1 MAEESVIHI
10 TMEAISMYQ
19 MLDAGQ
25 VFSGKKSGT
34 MVGGFDAPTER
45 TPKLRTDYMIAP
57 WLRDVIMWFIHGDE
71 PLYITGPTGCGKTSG
86 LKQIAAMLN
95 YPVYEITGHN
105 RLETPELVG
114 HFALQN
120 GSTVWVDGPLTMAMR
135 EGGLFLLNEIDLLDP
150 STATGLNSVL
160 DGSPL
165 CIADTAEVVP
175 PAAGFRF
182 VGTANTNGSGDDAGV
197 YVGTLRQ
204 NAAFQ
209 NRFLH
214 IEADYLPPQAENVLL
229 RNAAPNLPDSVYEI
243 MQRMT
248 ATVRSILTG
257 KEIEDSALA
266 GFGGAN
272 LQVPI
277 STRALLRWAYWTEK
291 LEPMKRN
298 GVNVLE
304 KALDMSIANSCD
316 SVSKNT
322 LHELLQRIA
331 GDA

>member
-1 MAEESVIHI
+1 M
-10 TMEAISMYQ
+10 Q

-34 MVGGFDAPTER
+34 LVGGFDAPCER
-45 TPKLRTDYMIAP
+45 TPVRKPGYMMSL
-57 WLRDVIMWFIHGDE
+57 WLKDVIMWFIYGDE
-71 PLYITGPTGCGKTSG
+71 PLYISGPTGCGKTSG
-86 LKQIAAMLN
+86 VKQVAAMLN
-95 YPVYEITGHN
+95 YPVFEITGHN

-135 EGGLFLLNEIDLLDP
+135 AGGLFLLNEIDLLDP

-165 CIADTAEVVP
+165 CIADTAEVVQ

-197 YVGTLRQ
+197 YIGTLRQ

-214 IEADYLPPQAENVLL
+214 IEADYLSEQAEGLLL
-229 RNAAPNLPDSVYEI
+229 RNAAPNLPDTVYAV
-243 MQRMT
+243 MQKMT
-248 ATVRSILTG
+248 AIVRAILTG
-257 KEIEDSALA
+257 KDIEDSVLSNFS
-266 GFGGAN
+266 GVN

-291 LEPMKRN
+291 LEPMKKA
-298 GVNVLE
+298 GVNVME

-316 SVSKNT
+316 NVSKNT

-331 GDA
+331 GEM

>member
-1 MAEESVIHI
+1 
-10 TMEAISMYQ
+10 MYIK
-19 MLDAGQ
+19 LDAGQ
-25 VFSGKKSGT
+25 VFSGKKTGT
-34 MVGGFDAPTER
+34 MVGGFDAPCER
-45 TPKLRTDYMIAP
+45 TPALKPNYMMSP
-57 WLRDVIMWFIHGDE
+57 WLRDVILWFIYGDE

-86 LKQIAAMLN
+86 VKQIAAMLN
-95 YPVYEITGHN
+95 YPVYEITGHS

-120 GSTVWVDGPLTMAMR
+120 GSTVWVDGPLTMALR
-135 EGGLFLLNEIDLLDP
+135 TGGLFLLNEIDLLDP

-165 CIADTAEVVP
+165 CIADTAEVVK
-175 PAAGFRF
+175 PADGFRF
-182 VGTANTNGSGDDAGV
+182 VGTANTNGSGDDADV

-214 IEADYLPPQAENVLL
+214 IEADYLSEQAEAMLL
-229 RNAAPNLPDSVYEI
+229 QTVAPGLPSDVCGI

-248 ATVRSILTG
+248 KAVRGILTG
-257 KEIEDSALA
+257 KGIEDEQLDA
-266 GFGGAN
+266 FNGAS

-291 LEPMKRN
+291 LEPRKKA

-304 KALDMSIANSCD
+304 KALDMSIANACD

-331 GDA
+331 GGDDADNG

>member
-1 MAEESVIHI
+1 
-10 TMEAISMYQ
+10 MYQ

-34 MVGGFDAPTER
+34 MVGGFGAPCER
-45 TPKLRTDYMIAP
+45 TPALKSNYMTPP
-57 WLRDVIMWFIHGDE
+57 WLRDVIMWFIYGDE

-86 LKQIAAMLN
+86 VKQIAAMLN
-95 YPVYEITGHN
+95 YPVFEITGHN

-135 EGGLFLLNEIDLLDP
+135 QGGLFLLNEIDLLDP

-165 CIADTAEVVP
+165 CIADTAEVVQ

-214 IEADYLPPQAENVLL
+214 IEADYLSPEAEAVLL
-229 RNAAPNLPDSVYEI
+229 KNVAPNLPDTVHEI
-243 MQRMT
+243 MQRLTT
-248 ATVRSILTG
+248 AVRGMLTG
-257 KEIEDSALA
+257 KEIPDSALA
-266 GFGGAN
+266 SFGGAN
-272 LQVPI
+272 IQVPI
-277 STRALLRWAYWTEK
+277 STRTLLRWAYWTEK
-291 LEPMKRN
+291 LEPMKKS
-298 GVNVLE
+298 GMNVLE

-316 SVSKNT
+316 SVSRNT
-322 LHELLQRIA
+322 LHELLQRLA
-331 GDA
+331 GEVLQKI

>member
-1 MAEESVIHI
+1 
-10 TMEAISMYQ
+10 MYQ

-34 MVGGFDAPTER
+34 MVGGFDAPCER
-45 TPKLRTDYMIAP
+45 TPKVRPNYMTPP
-57 WLRDVIMWFIHGDE
+57 WLRDVIMWFIHSDD

-86 LKQIAAMLN
+86 VKQVAAMLN

-135 EGGLFLLNEIDLLDP
+135 QGGLFLLNEIDLLDP

-165 CIADTAEVVP
+165 CIADTAEVVE

-214 IEADYLPPQAENVLL
+214 IEADYLPPQAENLL
-229 RNAAPNLPDSVYEI
+229 LKNVAPNLPDPVYDI
-243 MQRMT
+243 MQRVT
-248 ATVRSILTG
+248 SAVRNMLTG
-257 KEIEDSALA
+257 NAIDDSALD
-266 GFGGAN
+266 GFGSGIN

-277 STRALLRWAYWTEK
+277 STRALMRWAYWVEK
-291 LEPMKRN
+291 LEPMKKA

-304 KALDMSIANSCD
+304 KALDMSVANSCD
-316 SVSKNT
+316 NVSKNT
-322 LHELLQRIA
+322 LHELLQRI
-331 GDA
+331 GGSVEE